1 MSKKSNRYF
10 LVFYSGLCN
19 DNSSIIGC
27 CDFTTNGYYLNSKKT
42 IELLTNNQKK
52 ETKSIVIT
60 NIVELSESDFNDWKA
75 DISSTEP

>member
-1 MSKKSNRYF
+1 MSKKSNRHF
-10 LVFYSGLCN
+10 LVFYAGTCT
-19 DNSSIIGC
+19 DYSSVTGC

-42 IELLTNNQKK
+42 IELLMKNQKK
-52 ETKSIVIT
+52 EAKSIVIT

>member
-1 MSKKSNRYF
+1 MSKKQNRHF
-10 LVFYSGLCN
+10 LVFYIGVCE
-19 DNSSIIGC
+19 DNSIVNGC

-42 IELLTNNQKK
+42 IELLMKNQKK